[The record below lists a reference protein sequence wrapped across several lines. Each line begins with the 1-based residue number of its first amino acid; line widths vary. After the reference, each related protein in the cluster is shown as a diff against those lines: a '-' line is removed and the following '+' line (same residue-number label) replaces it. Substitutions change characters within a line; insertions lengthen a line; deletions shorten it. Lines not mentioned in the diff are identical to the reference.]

1 MAAQAS
7 AAAAS
12 AASAAAT
19 GFAPDADTES
29 VAARCASILGGVG
42 ADDVSTVVESLE
54 LAADELSGPHA
65 DVLRKNGLQGAVLGA
80 VEKLLGGEGGGGGG
94 GGGDMLPRATVV
106 ACLGALIAVVPLAE
120 DGSPDPEAR
129 AAAAM
134 AARALRRFDAKG
146 GNAADMVAICAA
158 ASALVGRGGRAEIA
172 EPCVIRLV
180 AQGLLD
186 FSSQESAA
194 TDLELMTMVQALA
207 DVGPAALA
215 GSAEESAVGLAAG
228 RALMPRSWWCCF
240 RFWLFS
246 AGSGTALR

>member
-1 MAAQAS
+1 MAALAG
-7 AAAAS
+7 AAAS
-12 AASAAAT
+12 AGVAAA
-19 GFAPDADTES
+19 GFAPDTGAES

-65 DVLRKNGLQGAVLGA
+65 EVLRENGLQGAVLGA
-80 VEKLLGGEGGGGGG
+80 VEKVLGGGGGG
-94 GGGDMLPRATVV
+94 SGGGGMLPRATVV
-106 ACLGALIAVVPLAE
+106 ACLGALVAVVPLAA
-120 DGSPDPEAR
+120 DSSPDPAAR
-129 AAAAM
+129 AAAAL

-146 GNAADMVAICAA
+146 AIAADMVAICAA

-180 AQGLLD
+180 AQGVLD

-215 GSAEESAVGLAAG
+215 GSAEEGAVGLAAG
-228 RALMPRSWWCCF
+228 RALMPRSWWW
-240 RFWLFS
+240 RFGE
-246 AGSGTALR
+246 GSL